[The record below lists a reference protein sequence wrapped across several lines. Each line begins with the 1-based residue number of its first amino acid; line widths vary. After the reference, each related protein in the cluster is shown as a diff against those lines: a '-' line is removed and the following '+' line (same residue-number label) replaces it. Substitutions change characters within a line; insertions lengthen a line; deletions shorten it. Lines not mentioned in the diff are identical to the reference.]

1 MGKGDMIRGR
11 RSRKIQRKNG
21 TELKQKEEK
30 KYKRNKTS
38 KNK

>member
-11 RSRKIQRKNG
+11 SRKIQIKNG

-30 KYKRNKTS
+30 KYKKNKTS